1 MSFCEAYLIVLNI
14 NVSYTCNNNELL
26 GDRLNNTSDNNDKD
40 PKLETYQPI
49 MKKKPIN
56 YEKFRPYFLD
66 VPINKIW
73 QTFKVATQLAT
84 NIMSGHNITQTLESP
99 YPVNNVWRQNKPVAS
114 DVISAEEDAIGTN
127 GQRMVQLFIGWK
139 SLIIDVF
146 GMSST
151 KEFVNTLE
159 DVI

>member
-1 MSFCEAYLIVLNI
+1 
-14 NVSYTCNNNELL
+14 
-26 GDRLNNTSDNNDKD
+26 
-40 PKLETYQPI
+40 
-49 MKKKPIN
+49 
-56 YEKFRPYFLD
+56 
-66 VPINKIW
+66 
-73 QTFKVATQLAT
+73 
-84 NIMSGHNITQTLESP
+84 
-99 YPVNNVWRQNKPVAS
+99 VNNVWRQNKPVAS

-127 GQRMVQLFIGWK
+127 GQRMVQLFIGRK

>member
-1 MSFCEAYLIVLNI
+1 
-14 NVSYTCNNNELL
+14 
-26 GDRLNNTSDNNDKD
+26 
-40 PKLETYQPI
+40 
-49 MKKKPIN
+49 
-56 YEKFRPYFLD
+56 
-66 VPINKIW
+66 
-73 QTFKVATQLAT
+73 
-84 NIMSGHNITQTLESP
+84 
-99 YPVNNVWRQNKPVAS
+99 VNNVWRQNKPVAS